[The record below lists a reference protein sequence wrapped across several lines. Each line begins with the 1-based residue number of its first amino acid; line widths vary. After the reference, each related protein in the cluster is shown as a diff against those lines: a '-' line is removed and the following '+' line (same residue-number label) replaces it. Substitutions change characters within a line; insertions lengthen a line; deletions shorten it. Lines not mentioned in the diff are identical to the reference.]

1 MTEEEKWNNYFYKG
15 TNILKNKLNIRD
27 NEKLKEY
34 EYLIVA
40 KKNSMLYLENNYPK
54 VFDKE
59 YLKYIH
65 KYLFGDIYYFAGK
78 FRNVDMGKGFMY
90 EFTPVSQ
97 IENSLD
103 ELFNYVNNNLIKT
116 SSSDMFYAEN
126 LAKFYKR
133 LIQIHPFR
141 EGNGRV
147 SRELLREYVE
157 INNVYFDK
165 DYYLDFNLDDNDLKI
180 LERVPREEKYGN
192 LTLVFYNILKS
203 KVKNKKM

>member
-1 MTEEEKWNNYFYKG
+1 M
-15 TNILKNKLNIRD
+15 I
-27 NEKLKEY
+27 
-34 EYLIVA
+34 
-40 KKNSMLYLENNYPK
+40 
-54 VFDKE
+54 
-59 YLKYIH
+59 
-65 KYLFGDIYYFAGK
+65 GDIYYFAGK
-78 FRNVDMGKGFMY
+78 FRNVEMGKGIMY